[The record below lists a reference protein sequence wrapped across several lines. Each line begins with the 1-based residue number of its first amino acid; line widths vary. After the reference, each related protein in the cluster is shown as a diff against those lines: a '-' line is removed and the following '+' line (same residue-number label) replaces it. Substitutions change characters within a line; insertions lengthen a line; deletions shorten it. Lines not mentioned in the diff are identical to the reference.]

1 VNYGATPA
9 FTITPDASSH
19 IADVLVNGTSVG
31 TVTSYTFQPVTANNT
46 INAIF
51 APGAAPAFTSI
62 TPASGPITGGTP
74 VTIVGTG
81 FASGG
86 LFGVTIGGAAA
97 TITNVTATSIT
108 ATTPAHAAAGIVDVV
123 ITNNDGLTATGIG
136 AYTYTTPITAIG
148 PITGSLQ
155 VGSVRTA
162 GALTPAGATAS
173 YQWQSAATSGGTY
186 SNITGATATTYTPV
200 AGDLGR
206 YIHVVATGTGLYTGT
221 VTSAYGG
228 PVTIPITAIG
238 PITGSPQVGSV
249 LTAGALTPAGGTASY
264 QWQSATTSGGTYSNI
279 AGATAITYTPV
290 AGDLGYYIHVV
301 ATGTG
306 SYTGTVTS
314 AAVGPVTT

>member
-1 VNYGATPA
+1 
-9 FTITPDASSH
+9 
-19 IADVLVNGTSVG
+19 
-31 TVTSYTFQPVTANNT
+31 VTANYT

-86 LFGVTIGGAAA
+86 SFGVTIGGAAA

-108 ATTPAHAAAGIVDVV
+108 ATTPVHAAGIVDVV

-136 AYTYTTPITAIG
+136 AYTYTTPITVIG
-148 PITGSLQ
+148 PITGSPQ
-155 VGSVRTA
+155 VGSLLTA
-162 GALTPAGATAS
+162 GALTPADATAS

-186 SNITGATATTYTPV
+186 SNITGATAITYTPV
-200 AGDLGR
+200 AGDLGY

-221 VTSAYGG
+221 VTSAYVG
-228 PVTIPITAIG
+228 PVTTPITAMG

-279 AGATAITYTPV
+279 AGATATTYTPV
-290 AGDLGYYIHVV
+290 AGDVGYYIHVV

-314 AAVGPVTT
+314 AYVGPVTT